1 MKSKSL
7 IVSAIFFS
15 ILLFCQ
21 NLYPQNAQKSL
32 VPPKDMMQIGVYYY
46 PEQWPQSQWERDIKN
61 ISNLGFEF
69 IHMGEF
75 AWAFMEPEEGKYDF
89 KWLDKAV
96 DLAAK
101 YKLKV
106 IMCTPTPCPPA
117 WLATKHPEIF
127 NVNNNGLRTG
137 HGARANGSRS
147 SEIFIENCRRIA
159 EELGKR
165 YGNDKRIWGWQLDN
179 EPGAPKDFSPS
190 GEKMYQKW
198 LKEKYKTIE
207 NLNKNWGASFWSLTY
222 NNFEQIVPPN
232 LNFLWGASPHAVLD
246 FQRFTADQ
254 EASFLNMQA
263 DALRKNI
270 SKEQW
275 ITTNYIAMDDRVDQ
289 RRADKLDFV
298 SYTVYPVDGHKFL
311 DSLGFRIGW
320 NDGISFAND
329 FYRPIKGTYG
339 VMEIQPGQVNWARIN
354 PQPLPGA
361 VRMWLWH
368 IYSGGASFLCTY
380 RYRQPLYGSELYH
393 AGITKPDGVT
403 LSQGGTE
410 FKQVIDELKILRK
423 QYDPKATPPANYMA
437 RKTGILWN
445 HDNLWDIENQKQTS
459 QWNTQDH
466 VKKYQRILKSF
477 AAPVDYISESDNF
490 AEYKFLL
497 LPAYQLLDSVLTKK
511 LESYVKNGGNL
522 VMTCRTGHK
531 DKKGMLWEGKWAAP
545 ILGLIGAEIPFYDV
559 LLEDMYGSVKREG
572 QSYKWNNW
580 AEIIEPNKGTEILA
594 TYSDQYYAGKAA
606 ATWHKLG
613 KGNVVYI
620 GVDTDNGL
628 LEKDIVKMLFERNN
642 VKIENLPEGVYMHW
656 RDGFWTAVNYSSTA
670 AQFPIPK
677 DASII
682 VGNQPLAPA
691 NVLIW
696 K

>member
-1 MKSKSL
+1 MKYRLL
-7 IVSAIFFS
+7 IILPILLWSFFFS
-15 ILLFCQ
+15 T
-21 NLYPQNAQKSL
+21 NLCSQTPPKNI
-32 VPPKDMMQIGVYYY
+32 VPAKDMMQVGVYYY
-46 PEQWPQSQWERDIKN
+46 PEQWPASQWERDIKN

-69 IHMGEF
+69 IHVGEF

-89 KWLDKAV
+89 KWLDNVV

-117 WLATKHPEIF
+117 WLAIKHPEMF
-127 NVNNNGLRTG
+127 NVNNNGLLTG
-137 HGARANGSRS
+137 HGSRGNASRS
-147 SEIFIENCRRIA
+147 SEVYIEYSRKIV

-179 EPGAPKDFSPS
+179 EPGAPKDYGTS
-190 GEKMYQKW
+190 GEKMFQKW
-198 LKEKYKTIE
+198 LKNRYSTID
-207 NLNKNWGASFWSLTY
+207 NLNKNWGAAFWSLTY

-232 LNFLWGASPHAVLD
+232 LNFLYGASPHAVLD

-254 EASFLNMQA
+254 EASFLNMQV
-263 DALRKNI
+263 DALRKHVA
-270 SKEQW
+270 KDQW
-275 ITTNYIAMDDRVDQ
+275 ITTNYIAMDSRVDQ
-289 RRADKLDFV
+289 RRAEKLDFV
-298 SYTVYPVDGHKFL
+298 SYTVYPVDGRKFI

-329 FYRPIKGTYG
+329 FYRPIKKTYG

-393 AGITKPDGVT
+393 SGITKPDGVT
-403 LSQGGTE
+403 LSQGGSE
-410 FKQVIDELKILRK
+410 FKQVMDELRILRK
-423 QYDPKATPPANYMA
+423 QYDPKAVAPSAYNA

-445 HDNLWDIENQKQTS
+445 HDNMWDMDHHKQTA
-459 QWNTQDH
+459 QWNFQDH
-466 VKKYQRILKSF
+466 VKKYQAILKSF
-477 AAPVDYISESDNF
+477 AAPVDYINENDNLSD
-490 AEYKFLL
+490 YKFLI
-497 LPAYQLLDSVLTKK
+497 LPAYQLLDSSTTKK
-511 LESYVKNGGNL
+511 LDSYVRNGGNL

-531 DKKGMLWEGKWAAP
+531 TKNGMLWEGKWAAP
-545 ILGLIGAEIPFYDV
+545 ILGLIGAEIPFFDV
-559 LLEDMYGSVKREG
+559 LLEDIYGTVKKDGR
-572 QSYKWNNW
+572 SYKWNNW
-580 AEIIEPNKGTEILA
+580 AEIIEPNKGTEVLA

-613 KGNVVYI
+613 KGNVLYI
-620 GVDTDNGL
+620 GVDTDNGA
-628 LEKDIVKMLFERNN
+628 LEKDILKMLFERNN
-642 VKIENLPEGVYMHW
+642 VKTENLPEGVYMHW
-656 RDGFWTAVNYSSTA
+656 RDGFWTAVNYSSSPV
-670 AQFPIPK
+670 QLQIPK
-677 DASII
+677 DATI
-682 VGNQPLAPA
+682 VVGRQPLDPA
-691 NVLIW
+691 DVIIW